1 MERGVQ
7 VLVPMARAVAVRP
20 RALLLDE
27 PLTA

>member
-7 VLVPMARAVAVRP
+7 VLVSMARAVAVRP
-20 RALLLDE
+20 RVLLLDE